1 MILDNDHAK
10 RKASQEKRILRVN
23 PTVNIIPIQ
32 LVRRNVDVA
41 STKTKITLGILNK
54 PFTAR
59 QKREGEAQART
70 LSIFD
75 RPTLSSDNTPELKP
89 YSTRPGADQ
98 AALIK
103 SRGAST

>member
-10 RKASQEKRILRVN
+10 RKAAQEKRILRVN
-23 PTVNIIPIQ
+23 PTVNIIPIH
-32 LVRRNVDVA
+32 LVRKNVDTA

-75 RPTLSSDNTPELKP
+75 RPTLSSDNTELKP